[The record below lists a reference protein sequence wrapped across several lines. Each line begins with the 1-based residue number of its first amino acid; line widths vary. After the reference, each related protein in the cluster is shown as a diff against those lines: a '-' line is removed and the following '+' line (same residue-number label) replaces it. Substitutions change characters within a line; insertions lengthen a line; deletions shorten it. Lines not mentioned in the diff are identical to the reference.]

1 MNFEKFCEI
10 FPKATFVKIAPF
22 NEEELVNEIVRK
34 SNKQPLNSLKDPLNV
49 AQAKNWITQGGRIG
63 WIVPKGWIVIDID
76 NKDHIRSSEIV
87 EKLLNNHSVKYFCN
101 YSKQGTHFVFKN
113 EHSVMQK
120 KSQFQGY
127 INHIGIQ
134 CDGRGEAKGY
144 IILPE
149 NDEAIGRRWGKWGN
163 VETTYDYP
171 TIIIDDEHPDDPNG
185 PVITN
190 TRTTYDVDDL
200 PFWLRPVRPR
210 KDTDI
215 SFIDMPEGTGNEAL
229 FKLRGTHTIPNL
241 VTAEE
246 SVECLRIIN
255 WEIWDDPMTEDM
267 FNATVARPL
276 EKTYGNMKSQTGEG
290 APTKGAKSWLPVAQ
304 KLIAEQNL
312 IAVGDYVYK
321 WNTGIYEK
329 LSPYELHEL
338 IHVYGDPEATR
349 SQRQEV
355 IEFITVEKQVNPLSL
370 DQEYSCIPVQNG
382 YLDLFNLELIE
393 PSKNQY
399 NTVKINIPFNPEC
412 QYSER
417 IDDFMKFIAK
427 GDIDLMNQL
436 YEIAGYSLLRRN
448 NFHKFFVIVG
458 PGGSGKS
465 TFGNLLRRLF
475 PAKLVSKVALSQF
488 DQDYHLSTLI
498 GSMLN
503 IDDDASNEK
512 LLKDAGRF
520 KSITAGQP
528 VLVRP
533 IYSEPLELVCM
544 ATIIIL
550 ANAMPKIQDDSEG
563 LYRRLMLIELTNK
576 IKVPDRDFDS
586 KITDLDMEYFLYKAA
601 EAIHR
606 VLRKGRFTLEE
617 TEEALKQKFKVQQSS
632 INKWCQLEY
641 ITVDRLINKGMKTI
655 YSDYKNWC
663 FMCGYNAF
671 NYGNFTEA
679 IIKQY
684 KLTTSYDKGLS
695 DQVIINSD
703 YPLDY
708 CPFDQSLRAYYN

>member
-1 MNFEKFCEI
+1 MDFNTFCEI

-22 NEEELVNEIVRK
+22 SDDELDNEVIRK

-49 AQAKNWITQGGRIG
+49 AQAKNWVTQGGRLG
-63 WIVPKGWIVIDID
+63 WIVPKGYIVIDID
-76 NKDHIRSSEIV
+76 NKDHIRSSEVI
-87 EKLLNNHSVKYFCN
+87 EKLLDNHSIKYYSN
-101 YSKQGTHFVFKN
+101 YSKQGTHFIFKN
-113 EHSVMQK
+113 THSVMQK

-127 INHIGIQ
+127 INHIGVQ
-134 CDGRGEAKGY
+134 CDGRGENKGY
-144 IILPE
+144 IILPI
-149 NDEAIGRRWGKWGN
+149 NDEKIGRRWGKW
-163 VETTYDYP
+163 ETIEKNYYP
-171 TIIIDDEHPDDPNG
+171 PNEGDTG
-185 PVITN
+185 PTWSGSK
-190 TRTTYDVDDL
+190 YEPDDL

-210 KDTDI
+210 KDSDV

-241 VTAEE
+241 ITAEE

-255 WEIWDDPMTEDM
+255 WEIWDDPMSEDM

-276 EKTYGNMKSQTGEG
+276 EKTYGNMKAQTGQGSSSE
-290 APTKGAKSWLPVAQ
+290 KKSWLPVAQ

-312 IAVGDYVYK
+312 IAVGDFIYK
-321 WNTGIYEK
+321 WNAGIYEK
-329 LSPYELHEL
+329 LNPYELHEL
-338 IHVYGDPEATR
+338 IHTYGDPEATR
-349 SQRQEV
+349 SQRLE
-355 IEFITVEKQVNPLSL
+355 IIGFISVEKQVNPLLL
-370 DQEYSCIPVQNG
+370 DIEYSCIPVQNG

-417 IDDFMKFIAK
+417 IDDFMKFISK
-427 GDIDLMNQL
+427 GDIDIMNQL

-465 TFGNLLRRLF
+465 TFGNLIRRLF

-512 LLKDAGRF
+512 ILKDAGRF

-533 IYSEPLELVCM
+533 IYSEPLELICM
-544 ATIIIL
+544 ATIIVL
-550 ANAMPKIQDDSEG
+550 ANSMPKIQDDSEG
-563 LYRRLMLIELTNK
+563 LYRRLMLVELTNK

-586 KITDLDMEYFLYKAA
+586 KITDLDMEYFLYKSA

-606 VLRKGRFTLEE
+606 VLRRGKFTLEE

-632 INKWCQLEY
+632 INKWCQLEF
-641 ITVDRLINKGMKTI
+641 ITVDRLLNKGMKSM

-663 FMCGYNAF
+663 FTCGYNAF
-671 NYGNFTEA
+671 NYGNFTESM
-679 IIKQY
+679 IKQY
-684 KLTTSYDKGLS
+684 KLTLQYDKGMG
-695 DQVIINSD
+695 DQVIISSD

-708 CPFDQSLRAYYN
+708 CPFDQSLRAFYS

>member
-1 MNFEKFCEI
+1 MDFAKFCEL
-10 FPKATFVKIAPF
+10 FPKAAFVKIAPF
-22 NEEELVNEIVRK
+22 NEEELTNEVVRK
-34 SNKQPLNSLKDPLNV
+34 HNKQPLNSLKDPLTV
-49 AQAKNWITQGGRIG
+49 PQAENWVSHGGRLG
-63 WIVPKGWIVIDID
+63 WIIPKGYIVIDID
-76 NKDHIRSSEIV
+76 NKDHIRSAEV
-87 EKLLNNHSVKYFCN
+87 TETLLNNHSVKYYVN

-113 EHSVMQK
+113 TSAVMQK

-134 CDGRGEAKGY
+134 CDGRGENKGY
-144 IILPE
+144 IILPS
-149 NDEAIGRRWGKWGN
+149 NDEPIGRRWGDWTA
-163 VETTYDYP
+163 ED
-171 TIIIDDEHPDDPNG
+171 I
-185 PVITN
+185 
-190 TRTTYDVDDL
+190 DDL

-210 KDTDI
+210 KDSDV

-229 FKLRGTHTIPNL
+229 FRLRGTHTIPNL

-255 WEIWDDPMTEDM
+255 LEIWDDPMPEETFE
-267 FNATVARPL
+267 ATVARPL
-276 EKTYGNMKSQTGEG
+276 EKTYGNMQSQTGQG
-290 APTKGAKSWLPVAQ
+290 SSGKKSWLPIAK
-304 KLIAEQNL
+304 KLIEEQNL
-312 IAVGDYVYK
+312 IAVGDFVYQ
-321 WNTGIYEK
+321 WNNGVYEK

-338 IHVYGDPEATR
+338 IHTVGDPEATR

-355 IEFITVEKQVNPLSL
+355 IEFIIVEKQVNPLTL
-370 DQEYSCIPVQNG
+370 DKEYSCIPVANG
-382 YLDLFNLELIE
+382 YLDLYNLELIE

-399 NTVKINIPFNPEC
+399 NTVKVNIPFNEHC
-412 QYSER
+412 QFSER

-427 GDIDLMNQL
+427 GDIDLMAQL

-448 NFHKFFVIVG
+448 SLHKFFVIVG

-465 TFGNLLRRLF
+465 TYGNLIRRLF

-503 IDDDASNEK
+503 IDDDASSEK

-533 IYSEPLELVCM
+533 IYSEPLELICM
-544 ATIIIL
+544 STIIVL
-550 ANAMPKIQDDSEG
+550 ANSMPKIQDNSDG
-563 LYRRLMLIELTNK
+563 LYRRLMLVELTNK
-576 IKVPDRDFDS
+576 IKVPDRDFDN
-586 KITDLDMEYFLYKAA
+586 KITDLDMEYFLYKSA
-601 EAIHR
+601 EAIHK
-606 VLRKGRFTLEE
+606 VLRRGRFTLEE
-617 TEEALKQKFKVQQSS
+617 TEESLKQKFKVQQSS

-641 ITVDRLINKGMKTI
+641 ITVDRLLNKGMKVI
-655 YSDYKNWC
+655 YGDYKNWC

-679 IIKQY
+679 MITQY
-684 KLTTSYDKGLS
+684 KLVLSYDKGLS
-695 DQVIINSD
+695 DQIIVNSD

-708 CPFDQSLRAYYN
+708 CPFDQSLRSYYV

>member
-1 MNFEKFCEI
+1 MDFDIFCDI
-10 FPKATFVKIAPF
+10 FPKASFVKIAPF

-63 WIVPKGWIVIDID
+63 WIVPKGYIVIDID
-76 NKDHIRSSEIV
+76 NKDHIRSSEV
-87 EKLLNNHSVKYFCN
+87 TQSLLDNHSVKYFVN
-101 YSKQGTHFVFKN
+101 YSKQGTHFIFKN
-113 EHSVMQK
+113 LNSVMQK

-134 CDGRGEAKGY
+134 CDGRGENKGY
-144 IILPE
+144 IILPA
-149 NDEAIGRRWGKWGN
+149 NDELIGRRWGEWKDN
-163 VETTYDYP
+163 EP
-171 TIIIDDEHPDDPNG
+171 
-185 PVITN
+185 
-190 TRTTYDVDDL
+190 DDL

-210 KDTDI
+210 KDTDV

-246 SVECLRIIN
+246 SIECLRIIN
-255 WEIWDDPMTEDM
+255 LEIWDDPMTEEIFD
-267 FNATVARPL
+267 ATVARPL
-276 EKTYGNMKSQTGEG
+276 DKTYGNMKAQTGNG
-290 APTKGAKSWLPVAQ
+290 DGSTKKSWLPVAQ
-304 KLIAEQNL
+304 KLISEQNL
-312 IAVGDYVYK
+312 IAVGDFVYK
-321 WNTGIYEK
+321 WNAGIYEK
-329 LSPYELHEL
+329 LSSYELHEM
-338 IHVYGDPEATR
+338 IHTYGEPEATR

-355 IEFITVEKQVNPLSL
+355 IEFIIVEKQVSPFTL

-382 YLDLFNLELIE
+382 YLDLYNFELIE

-399 NTVKINIPFNPEC
+399 NTVKVDIPFNPLC

-417 IDDFMKFIAK
+417 IDDFMKFISK
-427 GDIDLMNQL
+427 GDIDIMTQL
-436 YEIAGYSLLRRN
+436 YEIAGYCLLRRN
-448 NFHKFFVIVG
+448 NFHKFFIIVG

-465 TFGNLLRRLF
+465 TFANIIRKMF

-498 GSMLN
+498 GSMVN

-544 ATIIIL
+544 ATVIIL
-550 ANAMPKIQDDSEG
+550 ANGMPKIQDDSEG
-563 LYRRLMLIELTNK
+563 MYRRLMLVELTNK
-576 IKVPDRDFDS
+576 IKVPDRDFEN
-586 KITDLDMEYFLYKAA
+586 KITDLDMEYFLYKSA
-601 EAIHR
+601 EAIYN
-606 VLRKGRFTLEE
+606 VLRRGKFTMEESEE
-617 TEEALKQKFKVQQSS
+617 TLKQKFKVQQSS
-632 INKWCQLEY
+632 INKWCQLEF
-641 ITVDRLINKGMKTI
+641 ITVDRLLNKGMKTI
-655 YSDYKNWC
+655 YADYKNWC
-663 FMCGYNAF
+663 FVCGYNSF

-679 IIKQY
+679 MIKQY
-684 KLTTSYDKGLS
+684 KLVLSYDKGLG
-695 DQVIINSD
+695 DQVIISSD
-703 YPLDY
+703 YPLEY
-708 CPFDQSLRAYYN
+708 CPFDQSLRSYYN

>member
-1 MNFEKFCEI
+1 MNFTAFCEL

-22 NEEELVNEIVRK
+22 NEEELVNEVVRK

-49 AQAKNWITQGGRIG
+49 SQALNWVSHGGRIG
-63 WIVPKGWIVIDID
+63 WIVPKGYIVIDVD

-87 EKLLNNHSVKYFCN
+87 EKLLNNHSIKYWCN
-101 YSKQGTHFVFKN
+101 YSKQGTHFIFENK
-113 EHSVMQK
+113 HTVMQK

-134 CDGRGEAKGY
+134 CDGRGENKGY
-144 IILPE
+144 IILPI
-149 NDEAIGRRWGKWGN
+149 NDEAIGRRWGKWDT
-163 VETTYDYP
+163 VE
-171 TIIIDDEHPDDPNG
+171 
-185 PVITN
+185 
-190 TRTTYDVDDL
+190 VDDL
-200 PFWLRPVRPR
+200 PFWLRPLRPR
-210 KDTDI
+210 KDSDV

-229 FKLRGTHTIPNL
+229 FKLRGAHTIPNL
-241 VTAEE
+241 ITADE

-255 WEIWDDPMTEDM
+255 WEIWDDPMPEET

-276 EKTYGNMKSQTGEG
+276 EKTYGNIKSQTGEG
-290 APTKGAKSWLPVAQ
+290 TAAKDKKSWLPVAQ

-321 WNTGIYEK
+321 WNAGVYEK
-329 LSPYELHEL
+329 LSSYELHEL
-338 IHVYGDPEATR
+338 VHNFGDQEATR
-349 SQRQEV
+349 SQRQEI
-355 IEFITVEKQVNPLSL
+355 IEFIIVEKQVNPLIL
-370 DQEYSCIPVQNG
+370 DQEYSCIPVANG

-412 QYSER
+412 QFSER
-417 IDDFMKFIAK
+417 IDDFMKFISK
-427 GDIDLMNQL
+427 GDIDLMTQL

-465 TFGNLLRRLF
+465 TFGNLIRRMF
-475 PAKLVSKVALSQF
+475 PPKLVSKVALSQF

-498 GSMLN
+498 GSMVN

-533 IYSEPLELVCM
+533 IYSEPLELICM

-563 LYRRLMLIELTNK
+563 LYRRLMLVELTNK

-601 EAIHR
+601 EAIHK
-606 VLRKGRFTLEE
+606 VLRRGRFTMEE
-617 TEEALKQKFKVQQSS
+617 TEEVLKQKFKVQQSS
-632 INKWCQLEY
+632 INKWCQLEF
-641 ITVDRLINKGMKTI
+641 ITVDRILNKGMKTV
-655 YSDYKNWC
+655 YNDYKSWC
-663 FMCGYNAF
+663 IMCGYNAF
-671 NYGNFTEA
+671 NYGNFA
-679 IIKQY
+679 DAMIKQY
-684 KLTTSYDKGLS
+684 KLVTTYDRGQM
-695 DQVIINSD
+695 DQIITSSD

>member
-1 MNFEKFCEI
+1 MDFNKFCEI

-22 NEEELVNEIVRK
+22 NEEEVVNEVVRK

-49 AQAKNWITQGGRIG
+49 GQALNWVSHGGRIG
-63 WIVPKGWIVIDID
+63 WIVPKGYIVIDID
-76 NKDHIRSSEIV
+76 NKDHIRSSEV
-87 EKLLNNHSVKYFCN
+87 TEKLLNNHSIKYFAN
-101 YSKQGTHFVFKN
+101 YSKQGTHFIFKN
-113 EHSVMQK
+113 ANPIMQK

-134 CDGRGEAKGY
+134 CDGRGENKGY
-144 IILPE
+144 IILPV
-149 NDEAIGRRWGKWGN
+149 NDETIGRRWGKWVDHKPGPD
-163 VETTYDYP
+163 YDN
-171 TIIIDDEHPDDPNG
+171 PDVTFAPSIEVKYE
-185 PVITN
+185 P
-190 TRTTYDVDDL
+190 DDL

-210 KDTDI
+210 KDTDV

-255 WEIWDDPMTEDM
+255 WEIWDDPMSEET

-276 EKTYGNMKSQTGEG
+276 EKTYGNIKSQTGEG
-290 APTKGAKSWLPVAQ
+290 TSKVAKSWLPTAQ

-312 IAVGDYVYK
+312 IAVGDYVHK
-321 WNTGIYEK
+321 WNSGIYEK
-329 LSPYELHEL
+329 LSSYELHEL
-338 IHVYGDPEATR
+338 IHTHGDPHATR

-355 IEFITVEKQVNPLSL
+355 IEFIIVEKQVNPLTL

-382 YLDLFNLELIE
+382 YLDLYNLELIE

-399 NTVKINIPFNPEC
+399 NTVKVDIPFNPEC

-417 IDDFMKFIAK
+417 IDDFMKFISK
-427 GDIDLMNQL
+427 GDINIINQL

-448 NFHKFFVIVG
+448 NFHKFFIIVG

-465 TFGNLLRRLF
+465 TFANIIRKMF

-498 GSMLN
+498 GAMLN

-533 IYSEPLELVCM
+533 IYSEPIELVCM
-544 ATIIIL
+544 ATVLIL

-563 LYRRLMLIELTNK
+563 LYRRLMLVELTNK
-576 IKVPDRDFDS
+576 IKIPDRDFDN
-586 KITDLDMEYFLYKAA
+586 KITDLDMEYFLYKSA

-606 VLRKGRFTLEE
+606 VLRRGRFTMEE
-617 TEEALKQKFKVQQSS
+617 TEEVLKQKFKVQQSS
-632 INKWCQLEY
+632 INKWCQLEF
-641 ITVDRLINKGMKTI
+641 ITVDRLLNKGMKSI
-655 YSDYKNWC
+655 YADYKNWC
-663 FMCGYNAF
+663 FVCGYNAF

-679 IIKQY
+679 LIKQY
-684 KLTTSYDKGLS
+684 KLVLSYDKGLM
-695 DQVIINSD
+695 DQVIISSD

>member
-1 MNFEKFCEI
+1 MNFDIFCDI

-22 NEEELVNEIVRK
+22 NDEELVNEVIRK

-49 AQAKNWITQGGRIG
+49 DQAKNWVSHGGRIG
-63 WIVPKGWIVIDID
+63 WIVPKGYIVIDID
-76 NKDHIRSSEIV
+76 NKDHIRSSEV
-87 EKLLNNHSVKYFCN
+87 TEKLLDNHSVKYYTN

-113 EHSVMQK
+113 INAVMQK

-134 CDGRGEAKGY
+134 CDGRGENKGY
-144 IILPE
+144 IILPI
-149 NDEAIGRRWGKWGN
+149 NDEQIGRRWGKWE
-163 VETTYDYP
+163 VQEP
-171 TIIIDDEHPDDPNG
+171 
-185 PVITN
+185 
-190 TRTTYDVDDL
+190 DDL

-255 WEIWDDPMTEDM
+255 WEIWDDPMPEET

-276 EKTYGNMKSQTGEG
+276 EKTYGNIKSQTGEG
-290 APTKGAKSWLPVAQ
+290 TPTKGAKSWLPVAQ

-321 WNTGIYEK
+321 WNAGIYEK
-329 LSPYELHEL
+329 LTSYELHEL
-338 IHVYGDPEATR
+338 IHVHGDPEATR

-355 IEFITVEKQVNPLSL
+355 IEFIIVEKQVNPLVL
-370 DQEYSCIPVQNG
+370 DQEYSCIPVANG
-382 YLDLFNLELIE
+382 YLDLYNLELIE

-399 NTVKINIPFNPEC
+399 NTVKVNIPFNPEC

-417 IDDFMKFIAK
+417 IDDFMKFVSK
-427 GDIDLMNQL
+427 GDIDIMTQL

-465 TFGNLLRRLF
+465 TFANIIRKLF
-475 PAKLVSKVALSQF
+475 PAKLISKVALSQF

-512 LLKDAGRF
+512 ILKDAGRF

-533 IYSEPLELVCM
+533 IYSEPIELVCM
-544 ATIIIL
+544 ATVVIL

-563 LYRRLMLIELTNK
+563 LYRRLMLVELTNK
-576 IKVPDRDFDS
+576 VKVPDRDFEH
-586 KITDLDMEYFLYKAA
+586 KITDLDMEYFLYKSA

-606 VLRKGRFTLEE
+606 VLRRGRFTMEE
-617 TEEALKQKFKVQQSS
+617 TEEVLKQKFKVQQSS
-632 INKWCQLEY
+632 INKWCQLEH
-641 ITVDRLINKGMKTI
+641 ITVDRLLNKGMKTI

-663 FMCGYNAF
+663 FICGYNAF
-671 NYGNFTEA
+671 NYGNFTESM
-679 IIKQY
+679 IKQY
-684 KLTTSYDKGLS
+684 KLVTIYDRGLM
-695 DQVIINSD
+695 DQVITNSD

>member
-1 MNFEKFCEI
+1 MDFNTFCEI

-22 NEEELVNEIVRK
+22 NEEELVNEVVRK

-49 AQAKNWITQGGRIG
+49 AQAQNWVSHGGRIG
-63 WIVPKGWIVIDID
+63 WIVPKGYIVIDID
-76 NKDHIRSSEIV
+76 NKDHVRSSEVV
-87 EKLLNNHSVKYFCN
+87 EKLLDNHSVKYFAN
-101 YSKQGTHFVFKN
+101 YSKQGTHFIFKN
-113 EHSVMQK
+113 MHEVMQK

-134 CDGRGEAKGY
+134 CDGRGENKGY
-144 IILPE
+144 IILPV
-149 NDEAIGRRWGKWGN
+149 NDEQIGRRWGKWKHA
-163 VETTYDYP
+163 DA
-171 TIIIDDEHPDDPNG
+171 
-185 PVITN
+185 
-190 TRTTYDVDDL
+190 DDL

-210 KDTDI
+210 KDDDV

-255 WEIWDDPMTEDM
+255 WEIWDDPMPEET

-290 APTKGAKSWLPVAQ
+290 ITNKEKKSWLPIAQ

-321 WNTGIYEK
+321 WNSGIYEK

-338 IHVYGDPEATR
+338 IHVYGDAEATR

-355 IEFITVEKQVNPLSL
+355 IEFITVEKQVNPLIL

-417 IDDFMKFIAK
+417 IDDFMKFISK
-427 GDIDLMNQL
+427 GDIDIMNQL

-465 TFGNLLRRLF
+465 TFGNLIRRMF
-475 PAKLVSKVALSQF
+475 PPKLVSKVALSQF

-498 GSMLN
+498 GSMVN

-533 IYSEPLELVCM
+533 IYSEPLELICM
-544 ATIIIL
+544 ATIIVL

-563 LYRRLMLIELTNK
+563 LYRRLMLVELTNK

-606 VLRKGRFTLEE
+606 VLRRGRFTMEE

-632 INKWCQLEY
+632 INKWCQLEF
-641 ITVDRLINKGMKTI
+641 ITVDRLLNKGMKTI
-655 YSDYKNWC
+655 YGDYKNWC

-671 NYGNFTEA
+671 NYGNFTESL
-679 IIKQY
+679 IKQY
-684 KLTTSYDKGLS
+684 KLVLTYDRGLG
-695 DQVIINSD
+695 DQVIVNSD